1 MPTQNPYQ
9 NALDVQ
15 DACNLSGVLFSF
27 AKDMHTICDTEQHI
41 GTAAKNT
48 HPVVLMYLWK
58 LCQLAQIPYNT
69 EHMAALA
76 HAQCVCESRAKTW
89 QSPEQRQKQRS
100 KTNDVSYTRA
110 DNR

>member
-27 AKDMHTICDTEQHI
+27 AKDMHTIYDTEQHI

-48 HPVVLMYLWK
+48 HPVVLMYL
-58 LCQLAQIPYNT
+58 
-69 EHMAALA
+69 
-76 HAQCVCESRAKTW
+76 
-89 QSPEQRQKQRS
+89 
-100 KTNDVSYTRA
+100 
-110 DNR
+110 